1 MNSIRARAERKKYQP
16 YVKNILIEN
25 DDFMPTENIL
35 YGENLLGFDYFKIS
49 YEDILYVD
57 KINSLFYHA
66 TKILK

>member
-1 MNSIRARAERKKYQP
+1 
-16 YVKNILIEN
+16 
-25 DDFMPTENIL
+25 MPTENIL